1 MKVTAMPVLLLSVAF
16 LADCSERNTTTG
28 PPAMTA
34 AQPPL
39 NASITSPRQFDADGH
54 PNVGLLFIDFSG
66 DHELQPA
73 TEAICS
79 GFLIA
84 PTVFLTA
91 AHCFVLNHVAQGTAL
106 WVSFDPVWI
115 PAPAHVIQATGF
127 AVDPEFNSGSRFHD
141 LTVVFLPTGSTTAT
155 PMRLPPAGL
164 LDQLAESNGLQ
175 GQAFLKVGYGLVP
188 TWEGAPF
195 SYTNTGA
202 RTTSTAPFQTLTPA
216 WLFLFQNTVVTGE
229 GGAGP
234 GDSGGPWILG
244 DVAVS
249 LTSWLGGGAAGGNAF
264 GATWRLDTPEAR
276 TFLRAYV
283 TLP

>member
-1 MKVTAMPVLLLSVAF
+1 MNATAIPAWLVSIAVLAG
-16 LADCSERNTTTG
+16 CSERGATTAPTAG
-28 PPAMTA
+28 VA
-34 AQPPL
+34 AQPAL
-39 NASITSPRQFDADGH
+39 NASITSPREFDGDGH
-54 PNVGLLFIDFSG
+54 PNVGLLFIDFSADG
-66 DHELQPA
+66 QLQPA

-91 AHCFVLNHVAQGTAL
+91 AHCFVLNHVAPGTAL
-106 WVSFDPVWI
+106 WVSFDPVWV

-127 AVDPEFNSGSRFHD
+127 VVDPAFNSGSRFHD

-155 PMRLPPAGL
+155 PMRLPSAGL

-175 GQAFLKVGYGLVP
+175 GLDFVKVGYGLVP

-202 RTTSTAPFQTLTPA
+202 RTTSPFQTLTPA
-216 WLFLFQNTVVTGE
+216 WLFLFQNTVVTDE

-249 LTSWLGGGAAGGNAF
+249 LTSWLGGGAAGGNAV

-276 TFLRAYV
+276 DFLRTHV